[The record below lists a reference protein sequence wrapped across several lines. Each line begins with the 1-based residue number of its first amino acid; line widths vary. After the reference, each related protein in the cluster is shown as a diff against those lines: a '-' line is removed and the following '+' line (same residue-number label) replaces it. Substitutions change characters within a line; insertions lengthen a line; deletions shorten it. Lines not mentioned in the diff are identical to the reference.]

1 MWYVSIN
8 HSLPYSFVG
17 IQTIILATQWPS
29 LYWNCAC
36 LIDNSGWLEEL
47 EEEELETTPVVDEE
61 EEIDEEV
68 SEESIAEERREG
80 EVE

>member
-17 IQTIILATQWPS
+17 IQTIVLATQWPD

-36 LIDNSGWLEEL
+36 LIDNSGWLEDL
-47 EEEELETTPVVDEE
+47 AEEEEVEAIPVVDEE
-61 EEIDEEV
+61 IEEDDDV
-68 SEESIAEERREG
+68 TNVFHNMR
-80 EVE
+80 